1 MFRYITLMIAICV
14 LWWGD
19 GPKTTYAQST
29 NVDLELVLAVDVS
42 GSVDDEEA
50 ILQRRGYVEAFQDPM
65 IIDAITRGRHGAIA
79 VTYIEWAG
87 ERYQNPIVGWT
98 RISNAEEAAEFADQL
113 AFAPIAVNVWTSIST
128 IITVGTQ
135 LIQQN
140 GYNARRK
147 VIDVSGDGANNDGEL
162 VNIARDRAIAQ
173 GITINGLPIINDR
186 LSRYGRP
193 QIPNLDYYYTDC
205 VVGGPGAFIIVANG
219 FFDYARAVRQKLI
232 LEIAGLMPEEK
243 PKPLFQQAR
252 SDIRPPCIVGESLRQ
267 DYDDF

>member
-1 MFRYITLMIAICV
+1 MRIAAGLMTFLMICAFGASTPV
-14 LWWGD
+14 A
-19 GPKTTYAQST
+19 AQQSGK
-29 NVDLELVLAVDVS
+29 VDLELVLAVDVS

-50 ILQRRGYVEAFQDPM
+50 ILQRRGYVEAFQDEM
-65 IIDAITRGRHGAIA
+65 IIDAIKRGPYGAIA

-87 ERYQNPIVGWT
+87 EQYQNTIVDWT
-98 RISNAEEAAEFADQL
+98 RISNTAEAEEFADQL

-128 IITVGTQ
+128 IITEGTRR
-135 LIQQN
+135 IRQN
-140 GYNARRK
+140 GYDGRRK
-147 VIDVSGDGANNDGEL
+147 VIDVSGDGANNDGIL
-162 VNIARDRAIAQ
+162 VNVARDRAIAQ

-232 LEIAGLMPEEK
+232 LEIAGLVPQEK
-243 PKPLFQQAR
+243 PKPLLQHAR
-252 SDIRPPCIVGESLRQ
+252 TDIRPPCIVGESLRQ

>member
-1 MFRYITLMIAICV
+1 MRDIVGLIGFLVLCV
-14 LWWGD
+14 VSA
-19 GPKTTYAQST
+19 PTASYAQST

-65 IIDAITRGRHGAIA
+65 IIDAITRGRYGAIA

-98 RISNAEEAAEFADQL
+98 RISNAKEAAEFADKL
-113 AFAPIAVNVWTSIST
+113 AFEPIAVNVWTSIST

-162 VNIARDRAIAQ
+162 VNIARDRAIVQ

-232 LEIAGLMPEEK
+232 LEIAGLMPEEEK
-243 PKPLFQQAR
+243 PAPLLQHAR